1 MISIVNIFE
10 NFNEIRFLEDKLY
23 LLELNDWLKNE
34 FLTWEWWIL
43 VGFLVVPWVIWAKL
57 VKRDMILEILLFGT
71 IIIITTTLLDV
82 VGLQYR
88 FWDYPIAFL
97 PIIPRAFPF
106 DFSMIPVAYM
116 LLYQYFR
123 TWKFFIIAQIIMALT
138 YALIGEPFCEWVELV
153 YYLEWKYSYS
163 FIYYIIVG
171 IGTRALLLKLAS
183 LSKPQD
189 FTTK

>member
-1 MISIVNIFE
+1 M
-10 NFNEIRFLEDKLY
+10 Y

-71 IIIITTTLLDV
+71 IIIITTTLLDI

-88 FWDYPIAFL
+88 FWDYPISFL

-106 DFSMIPVAYM
+106 DFSLVPVAYM

-123 TWKFFIIAQIIMALT
+123 SWKYFVIAQIIMALSF
-138 YALIGEPFCEWVELV
+138 AFIGEPFCEWVKLV
-153 YYLEWKYSYS
+153 YYIEWRYSYS
-163 FIYYIIVG
+163 FIYYILVG
-171 IGTRALLLKLAS
+171 IGTRALILKLVS
-183 LSKPQD
+183 LYKAQD
-189 FTTK
+189 FTIK

>member
-1 MISIVNIFE
+1 MITIDNIFE
-10 NFNEIRFLEDKLY
+10 NLKEIRLLEDKLY
-23 LLELNDWLKNE
+23 HLELNGWLKNE

-43 VGFLVVPWVIWAKL
+43 VVFLIVPWVIWAKL
-57 VKRDMILEILLFGT
+57 VKRDIILEILLFGT
-71 IIIITTTLLDV
+71 IIILTTTLLDV
-82 VGLQYR
+82 VGAQYS

-106 DFSMIPVAYM
+106 DFSMVTVAYM

-123 TWKFFIIAQIIMALT
+123 TWKSFILAQIVMALT
-138 YALIGEPFCEWVELV
+138 YAFIGEPFCEWIKLV
-153 YYLEWKYSYS
+153 NYLEWGYRYS

-183 LSKPQD
+183 LSK
-189 FTTK
+189 TSRTYT

>member
-1 MISIVNIFE
+1 MITIDNIFE
-10 NFNEIRFLEDKLY
+10 NFKEIRLLEDKLY
-23 LLELNDWLKNE
+23 LLELNYWLKNE
-34 FLTWEWWIL
+34 FLTWQWWIL
-43 VGFLVVPWVIWAKL
+43 VGFLVLPWIIWSKL
-57 VKRDMILEILLFGT
+57 VKRDIILEILLFGT

-88 FWDYPIAFL
+88 FWDHPIAFL

-123 TWKFFIIAQIIMALT
+123 TWKFFIIAQITMALT
-138 YALIGEPFCEWVELV
+138 YSFIGEPFSEWAELV
-153 YYLEWKYSYS
+153 YYFDWRYSYS

-171 IGTRALLLKLAS
+171 IGT
-183 LSKPQD
+183 
-189 FTTK
+189 

>member
-1 MISIVNIFE
+1 MISIDNIFE
-10 NFNEIRFLEDKLY
+10 NFKEIRLLEDKLY
-23 LLELNDWLKNE
+23 LLELNNWLKNE

-43 VGFLVVPWVIWAKL
+43 VGFLVVPWIIWSKL
-57 VKRDMILEILLFGT
+57 VKRDIILEILLFGT

-123 TWKFFIIAQIIMALT
+123 TWKFFIIAQITMALT
-138 YALIGEPFCEWVELV
+138 YAFIGEPFSEWVELV
-153 YYLEWKYSYS
+153 YYFEWRYSYS

-171 IGTRALLLKLAS
+171 IGTRALILKLAS
-183 LSKPQD
+183 LSKLQD
-189 FTTK
+189 LTTK

>member
-1 MISIVNIFE
+1 MISIDNIFG

-71 IIIITTTLLDV
+71 IIIITTTLLDI

-88 FWDYPIAFL
+88 FWDYPISFL

-106 DFSMIPVAYM
+106 DFSLVPVAYM

-123 TWKFFIIAQIIMALT
+123 SWKYFVIAQIIMALSF
-138 YALIGEPFCEWVELV
+138 AFIGEPFCEWVKLV
-153 YYLEWKYSYS
+153 YYIE
-163 FIYYIIVG
+163 
-171 IGTRALLLKLAS
+171 
-183 LSKPQD
+183 
-189 FTTK
+189 

>member
-1 MISIVNIFE
+1 MISIDNIFE
-10 NFNEIRFLEDKLY
+10 NLKEIRLLEDKLY
-23 LLELNDWLKNE
+23 HLELNGWLKNE

-57 VKRDMILEILLFGT
+57 VKRDIILEILLFGT

-97 PIIPRAFPF
+97 PIIPKAFPF

-116 LLYQYFR
+116 LIYQYFR
-123 TWKFFIIAQIIMALT
+123 TWKFFIIAQITMALT
-138 YALIGEPFCEWVELV
+138 YAFIGEPFSEWVELV
-153 YYLEWKYSYS
+153 YYFEWRYSYS

-171 IGTRALLLKLAS
+171 IGTRALILKLAS
-183 LSKPQD
+183 LSKLQD
-189 FTTK
+189 LTTK